1 MLAKKFRL
9 RTKDVKFLTHKRNYF
24 SSGLFW
30 FFYFKQYENLKFN
43 QISFHISL
51 RFSKRAV
58 QRNKLRRCLYNYA
71 LANNISNSFI
81 WRRYYKI
88 FVVLQKNKIE
98 EFKKQIENLSEKD
111 ILVLVSNNFGK
122 SLSEFKKK
130 LSR

>member
-1 MLAKKFRL
+1 MLARKFRL

-24 SSGLFW
+24 PSGLFW

-51 RFSKRAV
+51 KFSKKAV
-58 QRNKLRRCLYNYA
+58 QRNKFRRCLYNYA
-71 LANNISNSFI
+71 LANKISDSIIWNS
-81 WRRYYKI
+81 YYKI

-98 EFKKQIENLSEKD
+98 EFKKQIENLNEKD
-111 ILVLVSNNFGK
+111 ILTLITNNFSK
-122 SLSEFKKK
+122 SLSDLKKT